1 MRLDRFLSI
10 NGYGSRRSVK
20 KYLRNREV
28 KVNGVLVSKYDTEI
42 SGNDRIEVNG
52 LEIPNVPFMVLRI
65 NKPKGYRCSRID

>member
-20 KYLRNREV
+20 KYLRNRGV

-42 SGNDRIEVNG
+42 SGNDRI
-52 LEIPNVPFMVLRI
+52 
-65 NKPKGYRCSRID
+65 